1 MAASEMAVW
10 IEIVASLAVL
20 VTLVFLTVQIRQAN
34 ALMRSEARQAQ
45 MINDQEHIYKIIQ
58 HPDIAASFTSQGT
71 IGDEEKTRLMFWIVA
86 SMRARENEWF
96 QYRQGVLDATTWAS
110 YRQVIPFTLGT
121 QRARALWHLCQVF
134 FDSEFVE
141 IVDEMIEGEPAKR
154 VLAGLRCCGVVTQA
168 WGRSE

>member
-45 MINDQEHIYKIIQ
+45 VINDQEHIYKIIQ

-71 IGDEEKTRLMFWIVA
+71 IGDEEK
-86 SMRARENEWF
+86 RA
-96 QYRQGVLDATTWAS
+96 
-110 YRQVIPFTLGT
+110 
-121 QRARALWHLCQVF
+121 
-134 FDSEFVE
+134 
-141 IVDEMIEGEPAKR
+141 
-154 VLAGLRCCGVVTQA
+154 
-168 WGRSE
+168 